1 MWACKKTN
9 TPQPVVTLN
18 QTETQLLGKWYVWKQ
33 LDTQLYYIGTNLSS
47 DTNKTYFKT
56 YKNFTA
62 ANYIEFRSAAYISP
76 TVSTGGLGLQC
87 IDRSYGLSSPFAL
100 ASTTGSYD
108 STFWF
113 YDNVNLMQLQIG
125 SVAYYIARL
134 TSDSLALWYDNGGI
148 LVGSKFNYNW
158 CYLHR

>member
-1 MWACKKTN
+1 MIKPGYKILFIFLLFISLMWACKKTN

-76 TVSTGGLGLQC
+76 TVPQEVLACSALTVPTACLRHL
-87 IDRSYGLSSPFAL
+87 RSHLPPDHMTAL
-100 ASTTGSYD
+100 FGSMTM
-108 STFWF
+108 S
-113 YDNVNLMQLQIG
+113 I
-125 SVAYYIARL
+125 
-134 TSDSLALWYDNGGI
+134 
-148 LVGSKFNYNW
+148 
-158 CYLHR
+158 